1 AGQFF
6 MIKPCRSS
14 VFLGRPFS
22 AALWE
27 EALKDEEEIRRR
39 RRRGRAYIK
48 YVTSNTVTF
57 LIARRGKGTGEILAL
72 RLGDRAELSGPLGNS
87 WTDFLPPVTAP
98 GDKPL
103 ALVAGGIGVAPLSA
117 LAAELAEDSFDFYLG
132 LRTGFKTMEEKA
144 GLLGPALLN
153 PRKLIIASEDGKEG
167 LRGKI
172 PDFLENGAYRAVFAC
187 GPEPMLKAAAAKCRE
202 TLTPCYISLERRMAC
217 GAGACLGCTVTTTG
231 GNRRCCADGPVF
243 NAEEVI
249 FDE

>member
-1 AGQFF
+1 